1 MAIYIDPNEAFRG
14 DQGASS
20 VLGKL
25 YRAQWDDWKTRFQ
38 PYIGRLADL
47 SSDKDYAA
55 GQGANAAAAVNTG
68 YENTM
73 RGLDMHRAGMGIEQS
88 PAQAQAE
95 QRKLS
100 LGRAADGAAA
110 YNEAK
115 ISARDMQD
123 QVLAGGMGLKNVP
136 NTGQMQQG

>member
-38 PYIGRLADL
+38 PYIGKLANI
-47 SSDKDYAA
+47 SSDKNYAA
-55 GQGANAAAAVNTG
+55 GQGANAAAAVSTG
-68 YENTM
+68 YANATQ
-73 RGLDMHRAGMGIEQS
+73 GLQMQRAGMGVERSEQQR
-88 PAQAQAE
+88 AAE

-100 LGRAADGAAA
+100 IGGAADGAAA

-115 ISARDMQD
+115 MAARDMQD
-123 QVLAGGMGLKNVP
+123 QVLAGGMGLKNIP
-136 NTGQMQQG
+136 NTGQTQQG

>member
-25 YRAQWDDWKTRFQ
+25 YRAQWDDWKKRFQ
-38 PYIGRLADL
+38 PYIGKLANI
-47 SSDKDYAA
+47 SSDKSYAA
-55 GQGANAAAAVNTG
+55 GQGANAAAAVSTG
-68 YENTM
+68 YANATQ
-73 RGLDMHRAGMGIEQS
+73 GLQMQRAGMGINRTESQ
-88 PAQAQAE
+88 QAAE

-100 LGRAADGAAA
+100 LGQAADSTAA

-123 QVLAGGMGLKNVP
+123 QVLAGGMGLKNIP

>member
-38 PYIGRLADL
+38 PYIGKLADL

-73 RGLDMHRAGMGIEQS
+73 RGLDMHRSGMGIEQS

-123 QVLAGGMGLKNVP
+123 QVLAGGMGLSNVP
-136 NTGQMQQG
+136 NMG

>member
-1 MAIYIDPNEAFRG
+1 MAIYIDPNSAFSG
-14 DQGASS
+14 DQGASN
-20 VLGKL
+20 VLGQL
-25 YRAQWDDWKTRFQ
+25 YRAQWDDWKKRFQ
-38 PYIGRLADL
+38 PYITKLADI
-47 SSDKDYAA
+47 SSDKNYAA
-55 GQGANAAAAVNTG
+55 GQGANAAGAVNTG
-68 YENTM
+68 YANATQ
-73 RGLDMHRAGMGIEQS
+73 GLQMQRAGMGVNRTESQ
-88 PAQAQAE
+88 QAAE

-100 LGRAADGAAA
+100 IGQAADSAAA